1 MGLFRQFIEA
11 AEDERYAFK
20 AVFTAGGPGSGKTS
34 ISERMFPTFLKANSD
49 QIQVLSSK
57 KTGIPVAATPENPLY
72 PEFLQQMQRAQEMN
86 KTRAMYWASQ
96 GYPIVIDTTGR
107 SMPQIETI
115 NNSLRELGYD
125 TGMVFVNTTLE
136 QAILRNRIRQRN
148 GGHGAEENYLRT
160 AWESAQANIRKFQGI
175 FGVKFVIVDNDED
188 YSVRNFIG
196 QHLKMLSAAANKILG
211 RPFTKEQISQKIRQ
225 NRK

>member
-57 KTGIPVAATPENPLY
+57 KTGIPVAATPENPRY

>member
-57 KTGIPVAATPENPLY
+57 KTGIPVAATPENPRY

-175 FGVKFVIVDNDED
+175 VGVKFVIVDNDED